1 MFSMPLANREPYSR
15 SPIVSLSSRLGW
27 LRPTLLAC
35 SGPLAHPGGMRS
47 KRKNRAPWAGPRG
60 VDAVLEEWLE
70 SRIVK
75 PCFTAD
81 ETVPG
86 RGARTAPLPPTLPT
100 PIAFALR
107 GRDITQLYEHQARAF
122 EAARGVTG
130 KGTRAVV
137 VATPTASGKSYCF
150 HLPVLSTLL
159 EDPDARALYLYP
171 TKALARDQEA
181 GLRDL
186 MKASGLSAGAVVY
199 DGDTP
204 GDARRAARERSGIV
218 LTNPDMLHAGI
229 LPHHTAWA
237 RTFQNLKYV
246 VVDELHTYKGVFGS
260 HVANVLRRLM
270 RVARFHGSRPVLI
283 GATATIGNPREHGAR
298 MFGCDP
304 DTDEIASITENGAP
318 QGERRV
324 FLFNPPVVN
333 SELGIRASY
342 VKQAV
347 MLATDLVRAHVPTIV
362 FGQSRNNVEVMLRY
376 LRDKVAPHVDPSR
389 IMGYRGGYLPEQ
401 RREIE
406 RKLRDGEVLCV
417 VATNALELGIDIG
430 GLDAVICAG
439 YPGSVAATWQRF
451 GRAGRRGD
459 RSICVLVTSSAPLDQ
474 YLAREP
480 QYLLGAPV
488 EEARIDPD
496 NPEILI
502 QHVKCAAFELPFRR
516 GETFGSL
523 DPTETASALEF
534 LVSHRVLHETASGTF
549 HWASDAYPANNVSL
563 RSVGWD
569 NVVIIDAEHDKTIA
583 EIDWRGAHTMVHEQ
597 AIYQHDGECWQV
609 EKFDYENHKAFVR
622 KVKPDYWTDAM
633 TYTTVNVLEEFG
645 TSEPREAQRSEPSP
659 FPTGYGEVSVVEKV
673 VGYKKIKFYT
683 HENAGYGDVRL
694 PEMQMHTTAFWLTV
708 PESVCAQ
715 IPQGRAAAI
724 DGLRGAGIALETVA
738 TLALMCDP
746 RDLGCTLG
754 DTALEERGARS
765 AERDESS
772 GGSRGAQLPERG
784 EGAEGVPKKARGGPA
799 PGYDPTLFLY
809 EHTPGGIGLS
819 ERIFEERDVLL
830 ARALSLVEGCPCAS
844 GCPACVGP
852 SGGDGPPLDVF
863 GAANDAE
870 APRRGRT
877 SSRSDRGRKAVAI
890 EILRRASRGAEGL
903 TPR

>member
-1 MFSMPLANREPYSR
+1 MTSSSDSPHVKRAKKSR
-15 SPIVSLSSRLGW
+15 I
-27 LRPTLLAC
+27 
-35 SGPLAHPGGMRS
+35 
-47 KRKNRAPWAGPRG
+47 PWKGPRG
-60 VDAVLEEWLE
+60 VDAVLEDWLD

-75 PCFTAD
+75 PCLTAD

-86 RGARTAPLPPTLPT
+86 RDARTAPLPPGLPT

-107 GRDITQLYEHQARAF
+107 GRGVTELYEHQARAF
-122 EAARGVTG
+122 LAARDPR
-130 KGTRAVV
+130 TRAVV

-150 HLPVLSTLL
+150 HLPVLSTML
-159 EDPDARALYLYP
+159 EDRDARALYLYP

-181 GLRDL
+181 GLREI
-186 MKASGLSAGAVVY
+186 MRASGLESGAVVY

-204 GDARRAARERSGIV
+204 GDARRAARERTGVV

-270 RVARFHGSRPVLI
+270 RVARFHGSNPVLI
-283 GATATIGNPREHGAR
+283 GATATIGNPREHAAR
-298 MFGCDP
+298 MFGIGGPSGKDAP
-304 DTDEIASITENGAP
+304 EHELVAITENGAP

-324 FLFNPPVVN
+324 FMFNPPVVN
-333 SELGIRASY
+333 AELGIRASY

-376 LRDKVAPHVDPSR
+376 LRDKVAPEIDPSR
-389 IMGYRGGYLPEQ
+389 VMGYRGGYLPEQ

-406 RKLRDGEVLCV
+406 RKLREGEVLCV

-451 GRAGRRGD
+451 GRAGRRRE

-474 YLAREP
+474 FLAREP
-480 QYLLGAPV
+480 EYLLGAAV

-502 QHVKCAAFELPFRR
+502 QHLKCGAFELPFRR
-516 GETFGSL
+516 GEAYGTL
-523 DPTETASALEF
+523 DADETASALEF
-534 LVSHRVLHETASGTF
+534 LVQHKVLHETSDTF
-549 HWASDAYPANNVSL
+549 HWAADAYPANNVSL

-633 TYTTVNVLEEFG
+633 TYTTVSVLEEFG
-645 TSEPREAQRSEPSP
+645 TGPAAVIDPPSP
-659 FPTGYGEVSVVEKV
+659 DAWPTGWGEVSVVEKV

-708 PESVCAQ
+708 PEEVCQQ

-724 DGLRGAGIALETVA
+724 DGLRGAGIALETVS

-754 DTALEERGARS
+754 DTALDEEGI
-765 AERDESS
+765 
-772 GGSRGAQLPERG
+772 G
-784 EGAEGVPKKARGGPA
+784 ENATADGDAPAAVPRKVRGGPQ
-799 PGYDPTLFLY
+799 PGYSPTLFLY
-809 EHTPGGIGLS
+809 EHTPGGIGLA
-819 ERIFEERDVLL
+819 ERIFEQREVLL
-830 ARALSLVEGCPCAS
+830 ARALRLVEGCACAT

-852 SGGDGPPLDVF
+852 GSGVDVPQMPALPM
-863 GAANDAE
+863 AANDE
-870 APRRGRT
+870 ARRPDPSARPW
-877 SSRSDRGRKAVAI
+877 GRKAIAV
-890 EILRRASRGAEGL
+890 ELLRRAARAG
-903 TPR
+903 

>member
-1 MFSMPLANREPYSR
+1 MKR
-15 SPIVSLSSRLGW
+15 S
-27 LRPTLLAC
+27 AK
-35 SGPLAHPGGMRS
+35 SGGVA
-47 KRKNRAPWAGPRG
+47 APWENARG
-60 VDAVLEEWLE
+60 VDAVLERWLE

-75 PCFTAD
+75 PCLTAD
-81 ETVPG
+81 ETVAG
-86 RGARTAPLPPTLPT
+86 RAAKMAPLPSGPRGLPT

-107 GRDITQLYEHQARAF
+107 GRGVDELYAHQAKAF
-122 EAARGVTG
+122 VAARAGNRGV
-130 KGTRAVV
+130 VI
-137 VATPTASGKSYCF
+137 ATPTASGKSYCF
-150 HLPVLSTLL
+150 HLPVLTALL
-159 EDPDARALYLYP
+159 EDRDARALYMYP

-181 GLRDL
+181 SLRDL
-186 MKASGLSAGAVVY
+186 MKASGLDTGAVVY

-204 GDARRAARERSGIV
+204 GDARRAAREKSGII

-237 RTFQNLKYV
+237 RTLQNLKYV

-260 HVANVLRRLM
+260 HVANVIRRLM
-270 RVARFHGSRPVLI
+270 RVARFHGSDPILI
-283 GATATIGNPREHGAR
+283 GATATIGNPGEHAAR
-298 MFGCDP
+298 MFNL
-304 DTDEIASITENGAP
+304 TEDELAAITESGAP
-318 QGERRV
+318 TGERRV
-324 FLFNPPVVN
+324 FMFNPPVVN
-333 SELGIRASY
+333 QELGIRASY

-347 MLATDLVRAHVPTIV
+347 MLATDLVKARVPTIV

-376 LRDKVAPHVDPSR
+376 LRDKVANDPGLGIDASK

-406 RKLRDGEVLCV
+406 RKLREGEILCV

-430 GLDAVICAG
+430 ALDAVVCAG

-451 GRAGRRGD
+451 GRAGRRNG

-488 EEARIDPD
+488 EEARIDAD

-502 QHVKCAAFELPFRR
+502 QHLKCAAFELPFKR
-516 GETFGSL
+516 GESFGSL
-523 DPTETASALEF
+523 DAEETGSALEF
-534 LVSHRVLHETASGTF
+534 LVGHKVLHETPNGTF
-549 HWASDAYPANNVSL
+549 HWAADAYPANNVSL

-633 TYTTVNVLEEFG
+633 TYTQVSVLEEFG
-645 TSEPREAQRSEPSP
+645 KSEEPW
-659 FPTGYGEVSVVEKV
+659 PTGWGEVSVVEKV

-708 PESVCAQ
+708 PEEVIEQ

-724 DGLRGAGIALETVA
+724 DGLRGVGIALETVS

-754 DTALEERGARS
+754 NTDPDAME
-765 AERDESS
+765 
-772 GGSRGAQLPERG
+772 LPPGKEHPKMKYQ
-784 EGAEGVPKKARGGPA
+784 EG
-799 PGYDPTLFLY
+799 YTPTLFLY

-819 ERIFEERDVLL
+819 ERIFAQREVLL
-830 ARALSLVEGCPCAS
+830 ARALSLVDGCPCDS
-844 GCPACVGP
+844 GGCPACVGP
-852 SGGDGPPLDVF
+852 AL
-863 GAANDAE
+863 E
-870 APRRGRT
+870 IELRG
-877 SSRSDRGRKAVAI
+877 GRKTVAVDL
-890 EILRRASRGAEGL
+890 LRRAIRNLRALGA
-903 TPR
+903 R

>member
-1 MFSMPLANREPYSR
+1 MGQKF
-15 SPIVSLSSRLGW
+15 G
-27 LRPTLLAC
+27 
-35 SGPLAHPGGMRS
+35 
-47 KRKNRAPWAGPRG
+47 KKKPWTTAAG
-60 VDAVLEEWLE
+60 VDAVVDRWIE
-70 SRIVK
+70 SRVVK

-86 RGARTAPLPPTLPT
+86 RDPQTVPFPPGLPT

-107 GRDITQLYEHQARAF
+107 GRGVDQLYAHQARAF
-122 EAARGVTG
+122 VAANEGRRLGMAASHRADDTR
-130 KGTRAVV
+130 KDMDLPRRAVV

-150 HLPVLSTLL
+150 HLPVMTALL

-181 GLRDL
+181 GLREL
-186 MKASGLSAGAVVY
+186 MRASGLETGAVVY

-229 LPHHTAWA
+229 LPHHTSWA
-237 RTFQNLKYV
+237 RTFQNLKFV

-260 HVANVLRRLM
+260 HVANVLRRLL
-270 RVARFHGSRPVLI
+270 RIARFHGSNPVFI
-283 GATATIGNPREHGAR
+283 GATATIGNPGEHAAR
-298 MFGCDP
+298 MFGIRGEGAEREACDDDAGP
-304 DTDEIASITENGAP
+304 TSVDSLTTITENGAP

-324 FLFNPPVVN
+324 FMYNPPVVN
-333 SELGIRASY
+333 AELGIRASY

-347 MLATDLVRAHVPTIV
+347 MLATDLVRAKVPTIV

-376 LRDKVAPHVDPSR
+376 LRDKVAPEVDASR

-406 RKLRDGEVLCV
+406 RKLREGEVLCV
-417 VATNALELGIDIG
+417 IATNALELGIDIG
-430 GLDAVICAG
+430 GLDAVVCAG

-480 QYLLGAPV
+480 EYLLGAPV
-488 EEARIDPD
+488 EEARIDPS

-502 QHVKCAAFELPFRR
+502 QHMKCAAFELPFRR
-516 GETFGSL
+516 GERFGAL
-523 DPTETASALEF
+523 DAEETSAALEF
-534 LVSHRVLHETASGTF
+534 LVQHRVLHESNGTF
-549 HWASDAYPANNVSL
+549 HWAADAYPANNVSL

-569 NVVIIDAEHDKTIA
+569 NVVIIDAEHDKTLA

-633 TYTTVNVLEEFG
+633 TYTTVSVLEEFG
-645 TSEPREAQRSEPSP
+645 VHPDPGADAPPALSQDPADALRPPAANAAANANHRPLEARVAW
-659 FPTGYGEVSVVEKV
+659 PTGWGEVSVVEKV

-708 PESVCAQ
+708 PEAICGEIRS
-715 IPQGRAAAI
+715 GRAAAI
-724 DGLRGAGIALETVA
+724 DGLRGVGIALETVA

-746 RDLGCTLG
+746 RDLGTTLG
-754 DTALEERGARS
+754 DTDLAP
-765 AERDESS
+765 
-772 GGSRGAQLPERG
+772 PEDD
-784 EGAEGVPKKARGGPA
+784 AEGHGRAAIVASPDVPIPRKVRGGPA
-799 PGYDPTLFLY
+799 PGYSPTLFLY
-809 EHTPGGIGLS
+809 EHTPGGIGLA
-819 ERIFEERDVLL
+819 ERIFADRRTLL
-830 ARALSLVEGCPCAS
+830 GRARRLIEGCSCES

-852 SGGDGPPLDVF
+852 TGGAG
-863 GAANDAE
+863 E
-870 APRRGRT
+870 
-877 SSRSDRGRKAVAI
+877 RKAVAL
-890 EILRRASRGAEGL
+890 ELLARAIAAD
-903 TPR
+903 PAA

>member
-1 MFSMPLANREPYSR
+1 M
-15 SPIVSLSSRLGW
+15 SP
-27 LRPTLLAC
+27 PPPP
-35 SGPLAHPGGMRS
+35 SGRS
-47 KRKNRAPWAGPRG
+47 KSRIPWKGVRG
-60 VDAVLEEWLE
+60 VDAVVEDWLD

-75 PCFTAD
+75 PCLTAD

-86 RGARTAPLPPTLPT
+86 RDATTAPLPPGLPT
-100 PIAFALR
+100 QLAFALR
-107 GRDITQLYEHQARAF
+107 GRGVTELYSHQARAF
-122 EAARGVTG
+122 TAARDP
-130 KGTRAVV
+130 KTRAVV

-150 HLPVLSTLL
+150 HLPVLSRML
-159 EDPDARALYLYP
+159 EDRDARALYLYP
-171 TKALARDQEA
+171 TKALARDQEV
-181 GLRDL
+181 GLREI
-186 MKASGLSAGAVVY
+186 MRASGLETGAVVY

-204 GDARRAARERSGIV
+204 GDARRAARERTGIV

-237 RTFQNLKYV
+237 RTFQNLAYV

-270 RVARFHGSRPVLI
+270 RVAKFHGSNPVLI
-283 GATATIGNPREHGAR
+283 GATATIGNPREHAAR
-298 MFGCDP
+298 IFGVDA
-304 DTDEIASITENGAP
+304 ENQEELVAITENGAP

-324 FLFNPPVVN
+324 FMFNPPVVN
-333 SELGIRASY
+333 AELGIRASY

-376 LRDKVAPHVDPSR
+376 LRDKVAPDVDASKV
-389 IMGYRGGYLPEQ
+389 MGYRGGYLPEQ

-406 RKLRDGEVLCV
+406 RKLRAGEVLCV

-502 QHVKCAAFELPFRR
+502 QHLKCGAFELPFRR
-516 GETFGSL
+516 GEAYGTL
-523 DPTETASALEF
+523 DAGETAAALEF
-534 LVSHRVLHETASGTF
+534 LVAHKVLHETNDTF
-549 HWASDAYPANNVSL
+549 HWAADAYPANNVSL
-563 RSVGWD
+563 RSIGWD

-633 TYTTVNVLEEFG
+633 TYTTVSVIEEFG
-645 TSEPREAQRSEPSP
+645 TGPLPDARTGINPRPASAPDP
-659 FPTGYGEVSVVEKV
+659 WPTGWGEVSVVEKV

-754 DTALEERGARS
+754 DTALDEE
-765 AERDESS
+765 
-772 GGSRGAQLPERG
+772 GGRAAGRG
-784 EGAEGVPKKARGGPA
+784 EDEAAPVPIPRKVRGGPA
-799 PGYDPTLFLY
+799 PGYSPTLFLY
-809 EHTPGGIGLS
+809 EHTPGGIGLA
-819 ERIFEERDVLL
+819 ERIFEQRAVLI
-830 ARALSLVEGCPCAS
+830 ARALRLVEGCPCEC

-852 SGGDGPPLDVF
+852 DAGLDMPPQGSPSRAAL
-863 GAANDAE
+863 APANDATG
-870 APRRGRT
+870 PL
-877 SSRSDRGRKAVAI
+877 GRKAVAI
-890 EILRRASRGAEGL
+890 DILRRCLRAG
-903 TPR
+903 

>member
-1 MFSMPLANREPYSR
+1 MSPPPPRFGRTKSR
-15 SPIVSLSSRLGW
+15 I
-27 LRPTLLAC
+27 
-35 SGPLAHPGGMRS
+35 
-47 KRKNRAPWAGPRG
+47 PWKGPRG
-60 VDAVLEEWLE
+60 VDSVVEDWLE

-75 PCFTAD
+75 PCLTAD

-86 RGARTAPLPPTLPT
+86 RDPRTAPLPPGLPSQL
-100 PIAFALR
+100 AFALR
-107 GRDITQLYEHQARAF
+107 GRGVTELYEHQAKAF
-122 EAARGVTG
+122 IAARDPR
-130 KGTRAVV
+130 TRALV

-150 HLPVLSTLL
+150 HLPVLSRML
-159 EDPDARALYLYP
+159 EDRDARALYLYP

-181 GLRDL
+181 GLREI
-186 MKASGLSAGAVVY
+186 MRASGLETGAVVY

-204 GDARRAARERSGIV
+204 GDARRAARERTGIV

-237 RTFQNLKYV
+237 RTFQNLAYV

-270 RVARFHGSRPVLI
+270 RVAKFHGSNPVLI
-283 GATATIGNPREHGAR
+283 GATATIGNPREHAAR
-298 MFGCDP
+298 IFGIDP
-304 DTDEIASITENGAP
+304 ENHEELVAITENGAP

-324 FLFNPPVVN
+324 FMFNPPVVN
-333 SELGIRASY
+333 AELGIRASY

-376 LRDKVAPHVDPSR
+376 LRDKVAPDIDASR
-389 IMGYRGGYLPEQ
+389 VMGYRGGYLPEQ

-406 RKLRDGEVLCV
+406 RKLRAGEVLCV

-451 GRAGRRGD
+451 GRAGRRGE

-502 QHVKCAAFELPFRR
+502 QHLKCGAFELPFRR
-516 GETFGSL
+516 GEKYGTL
-523 DPTETASALEF
+523 DACETAAALEF
-534 LVSHRVLHETASGTF
+534 LVAHKVLHETNDTF
-549 HWASDAYPANNVSL
+549 HWAADAYPANNVSL
-563 RSVGWD
+563 RSIGWD

-633 TYTTVNVLEEFG
+633 TYTTVSVLEEFG
-645 TSEPREAQRSEPSP
+645 TGRLPNDRAVIDSSP
-659 FPTGYGEVSVVEKV
+659 PPTPDPWPTGWGEVSVVEKV

-708 PESVCAQ
+708 PESVCTQ

-754 DTALEERGARS
+754 DTAL
-765 AERDESS
+765 DE
-772 GGSRGAQLPERG
+772 
-784 EGAEGVPKKARGGPA
+784 EGAAPPGEDEAAPVPIPRKVRGGPA
-799 PGYDPTLFLY
+799 PGYSPTLFLY
-809 EHTPGGIGLS
+809 EHTPGGIGLA
-819 ERIFEERDVLL
+819 ERIFEQREVLI
-830 ARALSLVEGCPCAS
+830 ARALRLVEGCPCEC

-852 SGGDGPPLDVF
+852 NAGLDAPPSQLPDAVSVSLPAPANDLAPLDLTAK
-863 GAANDAE
+863 G
-870 APRRGRT
+870 PL
-877 SSRSDRGRKAVAI
+877 GRKAVAI
-890 EILRRASRGAEGL
+890 DILRRASRAG
-903 TPR
+903 